1 MGHRTRDKSGNTR
14 ILGAQANSLSETTIG
29 TALARQGNAEGR
41 RDLYIEKSTTRK
53 TLYTMVLL
61 LQVIIGMKEVRNY
74 KLFMSVVNGRS

>member
-14 ILGAQANSLSETTIG
+14 ILGARANSLFETTIG

-41 RDLYIEKSTTRK
+41 GDLYIEKSTTRR

-61 LQVIIGMKEVRNY
+61 L
-74 KLFMSVVNGRS
+74 